1 MPLEVVLKY
10 EVLLFCCSDRHL
22 AMEFWSHPA
31 QFKPLKILLSKH
43 NLSDDSNIGKVNL
56 FPEYPVV
63 FTCLRFSYSGNYQ
76 YCSLIMQAFELV
88 SYNYMMYHS
97 PQHVPTLIVM
107 LPLDNIFLKI
117 PGLVWFV
124 TNQMYKLVFSRW
136 ALGVINQISC
146 IQNFSLD
153 QIITH
158 LGPSR
163 THLYSVI
170 NRSHGP
176 WFVAKPFF

>member
-1 MPLEVVLKY
+1 MPLKAVLKY

-56 FPEYPVV
+56 FLGYTSV

-76 YCSLIMQAFELV
+76 YCSLIMQAIELV
-88 SYNYMMYHS
+88 SYNYMMLDAPKSTTCTYLDS
-97 PQHVPTLIVM
+97 HVAPRQY
-107 LPLDNIFLKI
+107 FFEI

-124 TNQMYKLVFSRW
+124 TTQMYKLVFSRW
-136 ALGVINQISC
+136 ALVVINQISLFK
-146 IQNFSLD
+146 IF
-153 QIITH
+153 
-158 LGPSR
+158 PSIR
-163 THLYSVI
+163 L
-170 NRSHGP
+170 SHT
-176 WFVAKPFF
+176 